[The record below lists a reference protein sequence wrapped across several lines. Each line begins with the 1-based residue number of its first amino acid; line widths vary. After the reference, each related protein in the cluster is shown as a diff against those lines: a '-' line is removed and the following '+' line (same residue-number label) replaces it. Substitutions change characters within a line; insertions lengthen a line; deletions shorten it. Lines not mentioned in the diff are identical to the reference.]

1 VNSELPSVPVPYSL
15 FPIPEEAFVNFSDTE
30 YFPPRRKT
38 RAVQVG
44 RLTMGGHAPIVV
56 QSMTKTDTREVGKTV
71 EQIQQMEAAGC
82 EMARLAVPDI
92 EAAKALA
99 EIRKRC
105 PDSILVADIHFQYK
119 FALMALDAGMDKL
132 RINPGNIGDAEKV
145 RMVVRRAQEQKV
157 PIRIGVNAGS
167 LERRL
172 LEKYGYPTPEAMVE
186 SALYHLR
193 ILEELGFTDTVV
205 SLKASNV
212 KLCVSAYRLLA
223 KQVDYPFHLGI
234 TEAGTQFTGT
244 VKSCVGMGMLLA
256 EGIGDTIR
264 VSLATDPVEEVRV
277 AYEMLKA
284 LELRSR
290 GPVVIACPTCGRLEV
305 DLFKIAAEIEKAT
318 AHIKMPLSLAVMGCA
333 VNGPGEAREADLGVA
348 AGRGNGMIYR
358 EGKAIRRVSEEEIVP
373 ALLEEIERFV
383 ADKAAG
389 IDTPPRQIAPQSN
402 PTTVPPFPILK

>member
-1 VNSELPSVPVPYSL
+1 M
-15 FPIPEEAFVNFSDTE
+15 NFSDTE
-30 YFPPRRKT
+30 HFPPRRKT
-38 RAVQVG
+38 RAVRVG
-44 RLTMGGHAPIVV
+44 RLTIGGDAAIVV

-71 EQIQQMEAAGC
+71 EQIHQMEAAGC
-82 EMARLAVPDI
+82 EIVRLAVPDLD
-92 EAAKALA
+92 AANALP

-105 PDSILVADIHFQYK
+105 PDSILVSDIHFQYK
-119 FALMALDAGMDKL
+119 FALMALDAGVDKL
-132 RINPGNIGDAEKV
+132 RINPGNIGEADKV
-145 RMVVRRAQEQKV
+145 RLVVRRAQEQRV

-186 SALYHLR
+186 SALYHIG
-193 ILEELGFTDTVV
+193 ILEELGFKDTII

-212 KLCVSAYRLLA
+212 RLCVAAYRLLA

-305 DLFKIAAEIEKAT
+305 DLFKIAGEIEKAT
-318 AHIKMPLSLAVMGCA
+318 AHIKMPVSLAVMGCA

-383 ADKAAG
+383 ADKTAG
-389 IDTPPRQIAPQSN
+389 IDTSPQEITAS
-402 PTTVPPFPILK
+402 PASVSDASLPILK

>member
-1 VNSELPSVPVPYSL
+1 M
-15 FPIPEEAFVNFSDTE
+15 NFSNTE
-30 YFPPRRKT
+30 HFPPRRKT
-38 RAVQVG
+38 RPVRIGPLTVG
-44 RLTMGGHAPIVV
+44 GDAPIVV
-56 QSMTKTDTREVGKTV
+56 QSMTKTDTREVEKTV
-71 EQIQQMEAAGC
+71 EQIRAMEAAGC
-82 EMARLAVPDI
+82 EIVRLAVPDL
-92 EAAKALA
+92 EAAQALP
-99 EIRKRC
+99 EIRRRC

-119 FALMALDAGMDKL
+119 FALMALDAGVDKL
-132 RINPGNIGDAEKV
+132 RINPGNIGDADKV
-145 RMVVRRAQEQKV
+145 RLVVRRAQEQKV

-186 SALYHLR
+186 SALYHIG
-193 ILEELGFTDTVV
+193 ILEELGFRDTII

-223 KQVDYPFHLGI
+223 KQVDYPLHLGI

-305 DLFKIAAEIEKAT
+305 DLFKIAAEIEQAT

-358 EGKAIRRVSEEEIVP
+358 EGKAIRRVSEAEIVP

-383 ADKAAG
+383 ADKTAG
-389 IDTPPRQIAPQSN
+389 VDTSPKEFQPESAPLVDSSL
-402 PTTVPPFPILK
+402 PILK

>member
-1 VNSELPSVPVPYSL
+1 
-15 FPIPEEAFVNFSDTE
+15 VNFSDTE

-44 RLTMGGHAPIVV
+44 RLTMGGNAPIVV

-82 EMARLAVPDI
+82 EIARLAVPDI

-105 PDSILVADIHFQYK
+105 PASILVSDIHFQYK

-186 SALYHLR
+186 SALYHIR

-318 AHIKMPLSLAVMGCA
+318 AHIKVPVSLAVMGCA

-358 EGKAIRRVSEEEIVP
+358 EGKAIRRVSEAEIVP

-389 IDTPPRQIAPQSN
+389 IDTTPAEITAQPAP
-402 PTTVPPFPILK
+402 TAVPSFPILK

>member
-1 VNSELPSVPVPYSL
+1 
-15 FPIPEEAFVNFSDTE
+15 VNFSDTE
-30 YFPPRRKT
+30 HFPQRRKT
-38 RAVQVG
+38 RAVRVG
-44 RLTMGGHAPIVV
+44 RLTIGGQAPIVV

-71 EQIQQMEAAGC
+71 EQIHEMEAAGC
-82 EMARLAVPDI
+82 EIVRLAVPDL
-92 EAAKALA
+92 EAAKALP

-105 PDSILVADIHFQYK
+105 PDSILVSDIHFQYK
-119 FALMALDAGMDKL
+119 FALMALDAGVDKL
-132 RINPGNIGDAEKV
+132 RINPGNIGEAEKV
-145 RMVVRRAQEQKV
+145 RLVVRRAQEQKV

-186 SALYHLR
+186 SALYHLG
-193 ILEELGFTDTVV
+193 ILEELGFVDTVV

-223 KQVDYPFHLGI
+223 KQVDYPLHLGI

-305 DLFKIAAEIEKAT
+305 DLFKIASEIEKAT
-318 AHIKMPLSLAVMGCA
+318 AHIKMPVSLAVMGCA

-358 EGKAIRRVSEEEIVP
+358 EGKAIRRVSEAEIVP

-383 ADKAAG
+383 ADKTAG
-389 IDTPPRQIAPQSN
+389 IDTSPKEITSQ
-402 PTTVPPFPILK
+402 PTPATVSPFPILK

>member
-1 VNSELPSVPVPYSL
+1 L
-15 FPIPEEAFVNFSDTE
+15 NFSDQE
-30 YFPPRRKT
+30 FFPPRRKT
-38 RAVQVG
+38 RPVKVG
-44 RLTMGGHAPIVV
+44 RLTVGGGAAIVV
-56 QSMTKTDTREVGKTV
+56 QSMTKTDTRDVAKTV
-71 EQIQQMEAAGC
+71 EQIRQMEAAGC
-82 EMARLAVPDI
+82 EIVRLAVPDL
-92 EAAKALA
+92 EAAKALP
-99 EIRKRC
+99 EIRKQC
-105 PDSILVADIHFQYK
+105 PDSILVSDIHFQYK
-119 FALMALDAGMDKL
+119 FALMALDAGFDKL
-132 RINPGNIGDAEKV
+132 RINPGNIGDEEKV
-145 RMVVRRAQEQKV
+145 RIVVRRAQDQRV

-172 LEKYGYPTPEAMVE
+172 LEKYGFPTPEAMVE
-186 SALYHLR
+186 SAEYHLK
-193 ILEELGFTDTVV
+193 ILEDLGFQDTIV
-205 SLKASNV
+205 SLKSSNV
-212 KLCVSAYRLLA
+212 KLTVAAYRLFSERFE
-223 KQVDYPFHLGI
+223 YPLHLGV
-234 TEAGTQFTGT
+234 TEAGTQFSGT

-264 VSLATDPVEEVRV
+264 VSLATEPAEEVRV

-305 DLFKIAAEIEKAT
+305 DLFKIAGDIEKAT

-358 EGKAIRRVSEEEIVP
+358 QGKAIRRVTEQEIVP

-389 IDTPPRQIAPQSN
+389 RLPAEAAPDANEEKAASSASSL
-402 PTTVPPFPILK
+402 PIVG

>member
-1 VNSELPSVPVPYSL
+1 M
-15 FPIPEEAFVNFSDTE
+15 NFSDTE
-30 YFPPRRKT
+30 HFPPRRKT
-38 RAVQVG
+38 RAVRVG
-44 RLTMGGHAPIVV
+44 RLTIGGDAAIVV

-82 EMARLAVPDI
+82 EIVRLAVPDL
-92 EAAKALA
+92 EAAEALP

-105 PDSILVADIHFQYK
+105 PGSILVSDIHFQYK
-119 FALMALDAGMDKL
+119 FALMALDAGVDKL
-132 RINPGNIGDAEKV
+132 RINPGNIGEADKV
-145 RMVVRRAQEQKV
+145 RLVVRSAQDRKV

-186 SALYHLR
+186 SALYHIG
-193 ILEELGFTDTVV
+193 ILEELGFADTII

-212 KLCVSAYRLLA
+212 RLCVAAYRLLA

-305 DLFKIAAEIEKAT
+305 DLFKIAAEIEQAT

-383 ADKAAG
+383 ADKTAG
-389 IDTPPRQIAPQSN
+389 IDTAPKEIIAQ
-402 PTTVPPFPILK
+402 PTLESAASLPILK

>member
-1 VNSELPSVPVPYSL
+1 MNFSNSEH
-15 FPIPEEAFVNFSDTE
+15 
-30 YFPPRRKT
+30 FPPRRKT
-38 RAVQVG
+38 RPVRVG
-44 RLTMGGHAPIVV
+44 RLTIGGDAPIVV

-71 EQIQQMEAAGC
+71 EQITAMEAAGC
-82 EMARLAVPDI
+82 EIVRLAVPDLD
-92 EAAKALA
+92 AAQALP

-105 PDSILVADIHFQYK
+105 PDSILVSDIHFQYK
-119 FALMALDAGMDKL
+119 FALMALDAGVDKL

-145 RMVVRRAQEQKV
+145 RLVVRRAQEQKV

-186 SALYHLR
+186 SALYHIN
-193 ILEELGFTDTVV
+193 ILEELGFKDTII

-212 KLCVSAYRLLA
+212 KLCVSAYRLLS
-223 KQVDYPFHLGI
+223 KQVDYPLHLGI

-256 EGIGDTIR
+256 EGVGDTIR

-305 DLFKIAAEIEKAT
+305 DLFKIAAEIEQAT

-358 EGKAIRRVSEEEIVP
+358 EGKAIRRVTEDEIVP

-383 ADKAAG
+383 ADKLAG
-389 IDTPPRQIAPQSN
+389 IDTSPKKIIAQAD
-402 PTTVPPFPILK
+402 TTSAASLPILK

>member
-1 VNSELPSVPVPYSL
+1 
-15 FPIPEEAFVNFSDTE
+15 VNFSDQE

-38 RAVQVG
+38 RAVKVG
-44 RLTMGGHAPIVV
+44 RLTIGGDAAIVV
-56 QSMTKTDTREVGKTV
+56 QSMTKTDTRDVEKTV
-71 EQIQQMEAAGC
+71 EQIHQMEAAGC
-82 EMARLAVPDI
+82 EIVRVAVPDI
-92 EAAKALA
+92 EAARALP

-105 PDSILVADIHFQYK
+105 PDSILVSDIHFQYK

-145 RMVVRRAQEQKV
+145 RIVVRRAQEQKV

-172 LEKYGYPTPEAMVE
+172 IEKYGFPTPEAMVE
-186 SALYHLR
+186 SAEYHIK
-193 ILEELGFTDTVV
+193 ILEDLGFTDTIV
-205 SLKASNV
+205 SLKSSNV
-212 KLCVSAYRLLA
+212 KLTVAAYRLFSRRF
-223 KQVDYPFHLGI
+223 DYPLHLGV
-234 TEAGTQFTGT
+234 TEAGTQFSGT

-264 VSLATDPVEEVRV
+264 VSLATDPTEEVRV
-277 AYEMLKA
+277 AYEMLKG

-305 DLFKIAAEIEKAT
+305 DLFKIAGEIERAT

-358 EGKAIRRVSEEEIVP
+358 EGKAIRRVTEEEIVP

-383 ADKAAG
+383 AEKSGAAPAG
-389 IDTPPRQIAPQSN
+389 PSSHANAETPAPSGSSL
-402 PTTVPPFPILK
+402 PIVR

>member
-1 VNSELPSVPVPYSL
+1 M
-15 FPIPEEAFVNFSDTE
+15 NFSDKE
-30 YFPPRRKT
+30 FFPPRRKA
-38 RAVQVG
+38 RHVKVG
-44 RLTMGGHAPIVV
+44 RLTIGGDAPIVV
-56 QSMTKTDTREVGKTV
+56 QSMTKTDTRDVEKTV

-82 EMARLAVPDI
+82 EIARLAVPDL
-92 EAAKALA
+92 EAAQVLPK
-99 EIRKRC
+99 IRKRC
-105 PDSILVADIHFQYK
+105 PESILVSDIHFQYK
-119 FALMALDAGMDKL
+119 FALMALDAGIDKL
-132 RINPGNIGDAEKV
+132 RINPGNIGEAEKV
-145 RMVVRRAQEQKV
+145 RTVVRRAQEQKV

-186 SALYHLR
+186 SALYHIR
-193 ILEELGFTDTVV
+193 ILEDLGFTDTII

-212 KLCVSAYRLLA
+212 KLTVAAYRLLA

-234 TEAGTQFTGT
+234 TEAGTQFSGT
-244 VKSCVGMGMLLA
+244 VKSCVGMGMLLG

-305 DLFKIAAEIEKAT
+305 DLFKIAGEIEQAT
-318 AHIKMPLSLAVMGCA
+318 AHIKTPLTLAVMGCA

-358 EGKAIRRVSEEEIVP
+358 EGKAIRRIKEEEIVS
-373 ALLEEIERFV
+373 ALLEEVERFV
-383 ADKAAG
+383 ADRAAG
-389 IDTPPRQIAPQSN
+389 VNTAPRELAPEPGGRQK
-402 PTTVPPFPILK
+402 PLVTLQ

>member
-1 VNSELPSVPVPYSL
+1 M
-15 FPIPEEAFVNFSDTE
+15 NFSDKE
-30 YFPPRRKT
+30 FFPPRRKA
-38 RAVQVG
+38 RPVKVG
-44 RLTMGGHAPIVV
+44 RLTIGGDAPIVV
-56 QSMTKTDTREVGKTV
+56 QSMTKTDTREVEKTV

-82 EMARLAVPDI
+82 EIVRLAVPDL
-92 EAAKALA
+92 EAARVLP
-99 EIRKRC
+99 EIRQRC
-105 PDSILVADIHFQYK
+105 PESILVSDIHFQYK
-119 FALMALDAGMDKL
+119 FALMALDAGIDKL

-186 SALYHLR
+186 SAMYHIR
-193 ILEELGFTDTVV
+193 ILEDLGFTDTII

-212 KLCVSAYRLLA
+212 KLTVAAYRLLA

-234 TEAGTQFTGT
+234 TEAGTQFSGT
-244 VKSCVGMGMLLA
+244 VKSCVGMGMLLG

-305 DLFKIAAEIEKAT
+305 DLFKIAGEIEQAT
-318 AHIKMPLSLAVMGCA
+318 AYIKTPLTLAVMGCA

-358 EGKAIRRVSEEEIVP
+358 EGKAIRRVKEEEIVP
-373 ALLEEIERFV
+373 ALLEEVERFV

-389 IDTPPRQIAPQSN
+389 VNTAPKELASEPETKHKPLVTLQ
-402 PTTVPPFPILK
+402 

>member
-1 VNSELPSVPVPYSL
+1 M
-15 FPIPEEAFVNFSDTE
+15 NFSDTE
-30 YFPPRRKT
+30 HFPPRRKT
-38 RAVQVG
+38 RAVRVG
-44 RLTMGGHAPIVV
+44 RLTIGGDAAIVV
-56 QSMTKTDTREVGKTV
+56 QSMTKTDTREVEKTV

-82 EMARLAVPDI
+82 EIVRLAVPDV
-92 EAAKALA
+92 EAAKALP

-105 PDSILVADIHFQYK
+105 PDSILVSDIHFQYK
-119 FALMALDAGMDKL
+119 FALMALDAGVDKL
-132 RINPGNIGDAEKV
+132 RINPGNIGEADKV
-145 RMVVRRAQEQKV
+145 RLVVRRAQERKV

-172 LEKYGYPTPEAMVE
+172 LEKYGYPTPEAMVD
-186 SALYHLR
+186 SALYHIG
-193 ILEELGFTDTVV
+193 ILEELGFTDTII

-212 KLCVSAYRLLA
+212 RLCVAAYRLLA

-244 VKSCVGMGMLLA
+244 IKSCVGMGMLLA

-264 VSLATDPVEEVRV
+264 VSLATDSVEEVRV

-305 DLFKIAAEIEKAT
+305 DLFKIAGEIEKAT
-318 AHIKMPLSLAVMGCA
+318 AHIKMPVSLAVMGCA

-358 EGKAIRRVSEEEIVP
+358 EGKAIRRVTEEQIVP

-383 ADKAAG
+383 ADKTAG
-389 IDTPPRQIAPQSN
+389 IDTAPKEIIAQPIPESAASL
-402 PTTVPPFPILK
+402 PILK

>member
-1 VNSELPSVPVPYSL
+1 
-15 FPIPEEAFVNFSDTE
+15 
-30 YFPPRRKT
+30 
-38 RAVQVG
+38 
-44 RLTMGGHAPIVV
+44 
-56 QSMTKTDTREVGKTV
+56 MTKTDTREVGKTV
-71 EQIQQMEAAGC
+71 EQIHEMEAAGC
-82 EMARLAVPDI
+82 EIVRLAVPDV
-92 EAAKALA
+92 EAAKALP

-105 PDSILVADIHFQYK
+105 PDSILVSDIHFQYK
-119 FALMALDAGMDKL
+119 LALMALDAGVDKL

-145 RMVVRRAQEQKV
+145 RLVVRRAQEQRV

-186 SALYHLR
+186 SALYHLG

-223 KQVDYPFHLGI
+223 KQVDYPLHLGI

-264 VSLATDPVEEVRV
+264 VSLATDPVAEVRV

-305 DLFKIAAEIEKAT
+305 DLFKIASEIEKAT
-318 AHIKMPLSLAVMGCA
+318 AHIKTPLSLAVMGCA

-358 EGKAIRRVSEEEIVP
+358 EGKAIRRVREEEIVP

-389 IDTPPRQIAPQSN
+389 IDTSPKEITTEPAPAPFS
-402 PTTVPPFPILK
+402 PFPILK